1 MQPNE
6 RSITKH
12 KHSPLLIK
20 EIKDEVTHS
29 VGTKRKSVIPS
40 SELAPSQKKEAIF
53 LSALKLI
60 HEYGFHGTPMSQ
72 IALQANVATG
82 TIYHYFVSKDELI
95 LELFKYCREKTNEHI
110 FQFDEVEDYK
120 ERFASVW
127 KRLVQYYVEHKEIF
141 RFIEQF
147 YSSPYYELMQQRK
160 DPSYYG
166 VDLLRLFFKEG
177 IDAGI
182 IKDVNFFTLV
192 SIFIGPATSIIKHYK
207 FNQFCK
213 ITDQDRD
220 DLIEIIWNGIK
231 NQ

>member
-6 RSITKH
+6 RSVTKQ
-12 KHSPLLIK
+12 KLTTLLIK
-20 EIKDEVTHS
+20 EIKDEEIIS
-29 VGTKRKSVIPS
+29 VVTKRKTSMPT
-40 SELAPSQKKEAIF
+40 SELATNQKKEAIF
-53 LSALKLI
+53 QSTLKLI

-82 TIYHYFVSKDELI
+82 TIYHYFTSKDELI

-110 FQFDEVEDYK
+110 FQFDEEASYK

-127 KRLVQYYVEHKEIF
+127 KRLVHYYVENKEIF

-166 VDLLRLFFKEG
+166 VDRMRLFFKEG

-182 IKDVNFFTLV
+182 IRNVNFFTLV
-192 SIFIGPATSIIKHYK
+192 SIFIGPATSIIKHYR

>member
-1 MQPNE
+1 ML
-6 RSITKH
+6 T
-12 KHSPLLIK
+12 K
-20 EIKDEVTHS
+20 EIKDEEIDFVE
-29 VGTKRKSVIPS
+29 TKKKASPPTPEI
-40 SELAPSQKKEAIF
+40 ATSQKKEAIF
-53 LSALKLI
+53 LSTLKLI

-82 TIYHYFVSKDELI
+82 TIYHYFTSKDELI

-110 FQFDEVEDYK
+110 FQFDEEASYK

-127 KRLVQYYVEHKEIF
+127 KRLVHYYVENKEIF

-166 VDLLRLFFKEG
+166 VDRMRLFFKEG

-182 IKDVNFFTLV
+182 IRDVNFFTLV